1 MDFLNS
7 QQLTYQDGYLH
18 VFREPGDY
26 EYRILF
32 LPPGFEGS
40 ETERRYVIQVRD
52 NGSSAGK
59 GKQQDVVL
67 RWDANL
73 HSYQPDPERVTIS
86 RHDFVLWRVETSTPT
101 APPYSIRG
109 ESSSGVE
116 FDSRALRK
124 HDVFTHMF
132 MLPGEYRY
140 LVNGRAEGVVTVR
153 DHRSLSSE
161 SYMEQAS
168 KAPLVHIADGRPN
181 PHSLEIVAGQ
191 TVLWFLEEGERV
203 TIEAR
208 RQYRRAADELN
219 PQPLPPGP
227 PEERS

>member
-7 QQLTYQDGYLH
+7 QQLTYQDGYMH

-40 ETERRYVIQVRD
+40 ETERTYAIHVSE

-67 RWDANL
+67 RWDGIL
-73 HSYQPDPERVTIS
+73 HQYQPDPESVTVS
-86 RHDFVLWRVETSTPT
+86 VHDFVLWRVETSTPA

-109 ESSSGVE
+109 ESSSKGG
-116 FDSRALRK
+116 FDSRALRQ
-124 HDVFTHMF
+124 HDVFTHLF

-140 LVNGRAEGVVTVR
+140 MVNGRVEGVVTVR
-153 DHRSLSSE
+153 DHRTLSNKSHTE
-161 SYMEQAS
+161 HAS
-168 KAPLVHIADGRPN
+168 KAPLVHIVDGRPN
-181 PHSLEIVAGQ
+181 PNALEIFAGQ
-191 TVLWFLEEGERV
+191 TVVWFVEEGEHV
-203 TIEAR
+203 TIATS
-208 RQYRRAADELN
+208 RQFSRN
-219 PQPLPPGP
+219 VHHT
-227 PEERS
+227 